1 MRNPLRRRQEPN
13 IPDIMTP
20 FPMDQGLDPSKAEIV
35 ANLMKKE
42 NIGMVSDIDNYELA
56 QLSALKVMS
65 KLGKTDDHTEGE
77 PVTRGITKSILTYRV
92 SHERKGREE
101 IVEITK
107 NEKPESLD
115 KKRRWW
121 NPF

>member
-1 MRNPLRRRQEPN
+1 MRNPLKRRQEP
-13 IPDIMTP
+13 PDVYEPIVMEEKEP
-20 FPMDQGLDPSKAEIV
+20 GKAEIV

-65 KLGKTDDHTEGE
+65 VMGKTEETEKGE

-92 SHERKGREE
+92 SHERKGRTE

-107 NEKPESLD
+107 NEKPESLE
-115 KKRRWW
+115 KKRGWW